1 MEATNM
7 KKNAWFGLL
16 ALVLAAAVLFG
27 VWYTSRPATQPGDKT
42 ITVGVIHA
50 DASQKTFTLSTNEE
64 YLAEALVEGEVV
76 ENNQESF
83 GLYILTADGET
94 ANEGNQEWWCITKGG
109 ERMNTGASETPIAD
123 GDAYELT
130 FTVGY
135 GS

>member
-1 MEATNM
+1 M

-42 ITVGVIHA
+42 ITVSVIHA

-94 ANEGNQEWWCITKGG
+94 TNEGNQEWWCITKGG